1 MSQGFD
7 CLDAAE
13 RARGLE
19 AADRRLRFGELV
31 VMPTDTVYG
40 LAADAF
46 SASSV
51 DGLLSAKHR
60 GRDMPV
66 PVLVGAWSTL
76 DGLVDALP
84 PAADA
89 LRKSFW
95 PGGLTLLV
103 RHAPSRLLDLG

>member
-31 VMPTDTVYG
+31 VPPTDTVYG

-46 SASSV
+46 SASAV
-51 DGLLSAKHR
+51 DGLLSAKQR

-66 PVLVGAWSTL
+66 PVLVGSWLTL
-76 DGLVDALP
+76 DGLVDTLP
-84 PAADA
+84 PAADP
-89 LRKSFW
+89 LRASVL
-95 PGGLTLLV
+95 PGGL
-103 RHAPSRLLDLG
+103 